1 MKRVLSLVIVIV
13 ITSLLSII
21 TYSILTED
29 NVADLEGVTTTRLFS
44 KILGEER
51 ELIIHLPRD
60 YNSTKLYPVMY
71 VLDGGSQDMHI
82 ANKFDVLATAEYS
95 PKTIIV
101 GIPNMT
107 TKNRELNLTPPFMR
121 IDNDDT
127 DSELGEADKFL
138 TFMETELFPFIE
150 RTYSASQT
158 RLFSGNSR
166 GGLLVM
172 YSLLYKPDLF
182 HARFCYSTP
191 FWRQDNILIS
201 RVGDFLNS
209 RDTLNTFIYMSAGQN
224 ETENIKNGLSKMT
237 RTIQDKAPIG
247 LILYSDYTPNA
258 IHQDNAML
266 SAAKGIARWSE
277 YIKSRARP
285 RGQVDN

>member
-1 MKRVLSLVIVIV
+1 
-13 ITSLLSII
+13 
-21 TYSILTED
+21 
-29 NVADLEGVTTTRLFS
+29 
-44 KILGEER
+44 
-51 ELIIHLPRD
+51 
-60 YNSTKLYPVMY
+60 MY
-71 VLDGGSQDMHI
+71 VLDGGSQDMHT
-82 ANKFDVLATAEYS
+82 ANKFDVLATAGYS

-107 TKNRELNLTPPFMR
+107 AKNREKNLTPPFMR
-121 IDNDDT
+121 VDNDDM

-138 TFMETELFPFIE
+138 SFMETELFPFIE
-150 RTYSASQT
+150 RNYSASQM

-172 YSLLYKPDLF
+172 YSLLHKPDMF

-201 RVGDFLNS
+201 KVGDFLNS
-209 RDTLNTFIYMSAGQN
+209 RDTLNTFIYLSAGQN

-237 RTIQDKAPIG
+237 NTLQDKAPIG
-247 LILYSDYTPNA
+247 LILHSDYTPNA
-258 IHQDNAML
+258 THQDNAIL

-277 YIKSRARP
+277 YVKR
-285 RGQVDN
+285 